1 MAVKFIP
8 EELKEEI
15 KQLMDF
21 FDEHEIDHN
30 FEYLSNDY
38 EEKGEDTF
46 IDEDTVIQVWLPRGE
61 YEDGSI
67 AIGEVI
73 EMVGEALKPRK
84 MDEYKFIGK
93 RLALFRI
100 DSYSRE
106 LLNRAAYEIP
116 TVTETI
122 EDQEYKLKIISG
134 LTSYGVKLVIDKMY
148 SKYVPPVVFDDVFIE
163 VSSEDKLD
171 EEVLE
176 SLVEAYLFEIK
187 STLGIEVHPSPRIFS
202 DPWEEEE
209 FELKAKPS
217 RLRPLL
223 LGKGVPELIKL
234 YNSSLAT
241 QNAEILI
248 LTYTKV
254 IEYVSQTVI
263 QQDLIRSVS
272 KKLSSHKA
280 LTPDA
285 NYILELSKT
294 FEGNRNH
301 KKDHLAI
308 KLTVET
314 CCDLLEIV
322 SIAPQFLNFTK
333 KLTMDSKPEDLQ
345 KAFDEVANAISNTR
359 NMFAHAKTN
368 YEKKG
373 KECPE
378 DQLDDFAKCLDII
391 AQQIIRWF
399 AREHEDNR
407 VV

>member
-1 MAVKFIP
+1 MAVKFVP
-8 EELKEEI
+8 EELKEEL
-15 KQLMDF
+15 KQLLDF
-21 FDEHEIDHN
+21 FEEHEIQHD
-30 FEYLSNDY
+30 FDGYLSNDY
-38 EEKGEDTF
+38 KEEDTI
-46 IDEDTVIQVWLPRGE
+46 IDKDTAIQVWLPRTD
-61 YEDGSI
+61 YEESSTLGD
-67 AIGEVI
+67 VI
-73 EMVGEALKPRK
+73 EMVREALKARQI
-84 MDEYKFIGK
+84 DEYKFIGK

-106 LLNRAAYEIP
+106 MLSRAAYELP
-116 TVTETI
+116 TTITESAH
-122 EDQEYKLKIISG
+122 DQEYELNIVAG
-134 LTSYGVKLVIDKMY
+134 LTSYAFKLVIDQMY
-148 SKYVPPVVFDDVFIE
+148 SKYVPPVDFDDIFIE
-163 VSSEDKLD
+163 ISCEDKLD

-176 SLVEAYLFEIK
+176 SLVEAYLFELK
-187 STLGIEVHPSPRIFS
+187 STIGIEVHPSPRVFY
-202 DPWEEEE
+202 DPWEEEDVQLE
-209 FELKAKPS
+209 AALS

-223 LGKGVPELIKL
+223 RGKGVPELLKL
-234 YNSSLAT
+234 YNSSLST

-263 QQDLIRSVS
+263 QQDLIRTVS
-272 KKLSSHKA
+272 KKLSSPKA
-280 LTPDA
+280 LSPDA
-285 NYILELSKT
+285 NYILELSKI

-322 SIAPQFLNFTK
+322 SNAPQFLKFTR

-345 KAFDEVANAISNTR
+345 RALDEVANAISNTR
-359 NMFAHAKTN
+359 NMLAHAKTN

-378 DQLDDFAKCLDII
+378 DQLDDFAKCLDIL